1 MDPKNFEE
9 YGNES
14 DDENQIDSKGGKREE
29 KPSIN
34 PLGQQDLSYA
44 NTNSEQIQ
52 VQAKTENVIV
62 SLTADIIGFEE
73 KHIEK
78 NNVIFYKM
86 QIGFTKNNKRWF
98 QLKRYS
104 DFDTLDKVL
113 KQNNANLPSL
123 PGKTFFKMS

>member
-44 NTNSEQIQ
+44 NTNSE
-52 VQAKTENVIV
+52 
-62 SLTADIIGFEE
+62 
-73 KHIEK
+73 
-78 NNVIFYKM
+78 
-86 QIGFTKNNKRWF
+86 
-98 QLKRYS
+98 
-104 DFDTLDKVL
+104 
-113 KQNNANLPSL
+113 
-123 PGKTFFKMS
+123 